1 MNIVLV
7 NPEIPQ
13 NTGNIARTCAATK
26 TALHLVRPLGFSTD
40 DRYLKRAGLD
50 YWDYVE
56 ITYYENIREFFSRNK
71 GRRFFYASTKAG
83 ISYDEMTYRTD
94 DFLVFGKETKGLDE
108 DLLRANQSKCV
119 RIPMAGYS
127 RSLNLS
133 NSVAIVLY
141 EALRQQGFDNLK
153 RKGILSK

>member
-1 MNIVLV
+1 
-7 NPEIPQ
+7 
-13 NTGNIARTCAATK
+13 
-26 TALHLVRPLGFSTD
+26 
-40 DRYLKRAGLD
+40 
-50 YWDYVE
+50 
-56 ITYYENIREFFSRNK
+56 
-71 GRRFFYASTKAG
+71 
-83 ISYDEMTYRTD
+83 
-94 DFLVFGKETKGLDE
+94 VFGKETKGLDE